1 MVLNK
6 LIVLSFSLFYFNSL
20 SWAQVSDYLEK
31 EAFAKKM
38 MAIIEKETLTDM
50 DINQFKG
57 LIDTKKKLINYPF
70 KIHIR
75 SAPTNFL
82 FEAVFREHIPL
93 VELLLENGAHIFA
106 LRSNADTP
114 FNFALITENETIRNH
129 IVKQL
134 VIDYQNA
141 EPNHQQSIRE
151 QIILSLRYLIDG
163 RLNKKMNHLAFTAMR
178 FEKNLKYF
186 LSTIRDQIHPREFL
200 NMCKAKTI
208 IMEGTSPQS
217 IIDRFEI
224 NKKDDSRQ
232 TMRPFYNTFLSIIK
246 PEGDPEVVAQKRCRP
261 ILPLLNDG
269 PSPKRHCSSYPDS
282 SHLVLSM
289 ETVRQWVQAMH
300 AVAIDSS
307 FNQEAPLRDS
317 LVELSNQH
325 ADTYQ
330 LVIGQYTQDIRSI
343 NHFLLNIYMALINKN
358 AVDLC
363 QLFHDLAHD
372 QHIYPEL
379 YLRKKIPLFELIT
392 HFMNRQLFDVLAL
405 LQPVRAEYPR
415 WYDELTTTFEL
426 QVGDSWNLN
435 HLYTLAEIEAMN
447 VDDMPIPII
456 RQDHWLGTPAPHAN
470 PIQGGSVS
478 SWM

>member
-1 MVLNK
+1 
-6 LIVLSFSLFYFNSL
+6 
-20 SWAQVSDYLEK
+20 
-31 EAFAKKM
+31 
-38 MAIIEKETLTDM
+38 
-50 DINQFKG
+50 
-57 LIDTKKKLINYPF
+57 
-70 KIHIR
+70 
-75 SAPTNFL
+75 
-82 FEAVFREHIPL
+82 
-93 VELLLENGAHIFA
+93 
-106 LRSNADTP
+106 
-114 FNFALITENETIRNH
+114 
-129 IVKQL
+129 
-134 VIDYQNA
+134 
-141 EPNHQQSIRE
+141 
-151 QIILSLRYLIDG
+151 
-163 RLNKKMNHLAFTAMR
+163 MNHLAFTAMR

-435 HLYTLAEIEAMN
+435 HIYTLAEIEAMN